1 MAPNVLVKP
10 NARSLLF
17 LAGAAD
23 SLAPRRDYEVIN
35 DFCHAPFF
43 LSEKSRKGGSLPL
56 IPVQ

>member
-10 NARSLLF
+10 NARSLLL

-35 DFCHAPFF
+35 
-43 LSEKSRKGGSLPL
+43 GLPR
-56 IPVQ
+56 